1 MCTATSLCMYVLFC
15 VLRGS
20 LLCLHL
26 RLPLCVTA
34 CTQGEA
40 TKRAAAAAA
49 AAEAERQRFFFAASL
64 GSKVHVDDDDV
75 ITVPPFDRELFTD
88 DSTAAEAAAAT
99 AAAAAA
105 AGTDTLLLEADSGA
119 TAAASSDDAA
129 EYSDALDG
137 SDATAAATAA
147 TASGGEDN
155 SPQNHR
161 PSVYTSVDISE
172 EGWLDDLV
180 AEQDAMQEQGST
192 LPVPVSALPLA
203 EHHEHHSHHYHHDH
217 HKQQQQQQQQ
227 HISAAASQYLAA
239 KSSSAGYAGSECSSE
254 GMQSED
260 EPLFRHLRDS
270 TLDDSTASTTAAAVG
285 SGSTSSS
292 AHTAHSRERDS
303 AGTAPLQQST
313 TADAAASG
321 AASVRSADTH
331 SSSGDA
337 PARLEPLKENA
348 VVLAPTAELSTEEH
362 ALGISSDDER
372 YSDAVAAFAS
382 ASPHAV
388 LLQELQ
394 QCDTAALAV
403 AAVAVAGAGTATDAR
418 TAAIAALQAEV
429 EQVEAA
435 AAAAAAARRRRWAQE
450 EAEDRARLQK
460 KKSFT
465 KVIHS
470 THSANSTTFSSACF
484 SVNTVARVFVM
495 SDAQVLAVVY
505 RLMLQSVIRFQSCIA
520 AYVAVLPVMIHCR
533 LRDCSSHVKVSVL
546 GNCITALTQIW
557 TSC

>member
-1 MCTATSLCMYVLFC
+1 MSLVCSAVRSSAMDAVPLGPCSNDALADSKHCVSTAQQVLAVVKIAAYSCVSCSVSASERSYAARQRADAISASHVCVYCYITAGVCAVRLTAQHLPALYVYLCK
-15 VLRGS
+15 
-20 LLCLHL
+20 
-26 RLPLCVTA
+26 
-34 CTQGEA
+34 QGEA

-64 GSKVHVDDDDV
+64 GSKVHVDDDDI

-105 AGTDTLLLEADSGA
+105 AGTGTLLLESADSA
-119 TAAASSDDAA
+119 TAAAAAAAATAAAANSSDDAA

-137 SDATAAATAA
+137 SAAATVD
-147 TASGGEDN
+147 GVCGEGS
-155 SPQNHR
+155 SPQYHR

-172 EGWLDDLV
+172 EGWLDDL
-180 AEQDAMQEQGST
+180 AAQQDAMQEQDSDSAVS
-192 LPVPVSALPLA
+192 VPVSALPLA
-203 EHHEHHSHHYHHDH
+203 EQHEH
-217 HKQQQQQQQQ
+217 QRQQNQQQQQQQ

-239 KSSSAGYAGSECSSE
+239 KSGSGYAGSECSSE

-270 TLDDSTASTTAAAVG
+270 TLDDSTAAATGTAAGAASGSTSRELAGTTAAATH
-285 SGSTSSS
+285 SAADSSS
-292 AHTAHSRERDS
+292 A
-303 AGTAPLQQST
+303 APLQQSITAAT
-313 TADAAASG
+313 TAAAA
-321 AASVRSADTH
+321 AATSEHSADTR
-331 SSSGDA
+331 SSVV
-337 PARLEPLKENA
+337 PARLEPVYEDAA
-348 VVLAPTAELSTEEH
+348 VPATAVAAAAELSTEEH
-362 ALGISSDDER
+362 ALGISSSDEG

-403 AAVAVAGAGTATDAR
+403 AAVAVAGADTASDAR

-435 AAAAAAARRRRWAQE
+435 AAAAAAARRLRWAQE

-460 KKSFT
+460 KKSLT
-465 KVIHS
+465 KVNNSNTS
-470 THSANSTTFSSACF
+470 T
-484 SVNTVARVFVM
+484 
-495 SDAQVLAVVY
+495 
-505 RLMLQSVIRFQSCIA
+505 
-520 AYVAVLPVMIHCR
+520 
-533 LRDCSSHVKVSVL
+533 
-546 GNCITALTQIW
+546 
-557 TSC
+557 